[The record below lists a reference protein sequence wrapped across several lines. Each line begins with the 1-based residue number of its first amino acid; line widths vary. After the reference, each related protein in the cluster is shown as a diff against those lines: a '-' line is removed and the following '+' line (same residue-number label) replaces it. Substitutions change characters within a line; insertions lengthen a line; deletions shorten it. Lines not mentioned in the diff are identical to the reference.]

1 MIALFDS
8 NILIDLLN
16 GLKPAIKEVE
26 RHKTRE
32 ISIVTWIE
40 VLVGVPSEF
49 GSPVREF
56 LSNFKLIPIT
66 DEIAEQAVL
75 ERRSRR
81 LKLPDSILIAT
92 ATVRGGVLIT
102 RNTRDFPRNEKHVRI
117 PYRLPAR

>member
-56 LSNFKLIPIT
+56 LSNFKLIPLT

-117 PYRLPAR
+117 PYRVPAR

>member
-16 GLKPAIKEVE
+16 DLEPAIKEVE
-26 RHKTRE
+26 RHKTRA

-40 VLVGVPSEF
+40 VLVGVPPEF
-49 GSPVREF
+49 QSPVREF
-56 LSNFKLIPIT
+56 LGNFKLIPLT
-66 DEIAEQAVL
+66 DQIAEQAVL

-92 ATVRGGVLIT
+92 AIVRGGVLIT

>member
-56 LSNFKLIPIT
+56 LSNFKLIPLT

-102 RNTRDFPRNEKHVRI
+102 QNTRDFPRNEKHVRI
-117 PYRLPAR
+117 PYRVPAR